1 LLGYALTAIKAR
13 IKQHGGLI
21 VQMAT
26 TRFCRV
32 CIDFTKWT
40 LDKGI
45 NHSACSEC
53 GGRFGMSNT
62 KKIRDVIQEEF
73 EKQTAIIQKQY
84 WDRLSKLTKF
94 DKEKATEEKL

>member
-1 LLGYALTAIKAR
+1 
-13 IKQHGGLI
+13 
-21 VQMAT
+21 
-26 TRFCRV
+26 
-32 CIDFTKWT
+32 
-40 LDKGI
+40 
-45 NHSACSEC
+45 
-53 GGRFGMSNT
+53 MSNT